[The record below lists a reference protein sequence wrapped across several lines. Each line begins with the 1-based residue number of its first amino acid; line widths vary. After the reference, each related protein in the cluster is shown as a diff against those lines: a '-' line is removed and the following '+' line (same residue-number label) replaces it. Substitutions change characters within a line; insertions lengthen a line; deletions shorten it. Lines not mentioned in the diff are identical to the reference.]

1 MVMRAETV
9 FILSS
14 LDKSTLAEFPEE
26 LDPCIDEALRD
37 PEVINRIST
46 ITGPITAAKDLRI
59 LPVQTREQV
68 AEQIQAVTVPAAVVS
83 SDPTPIPGIVT
94 PKPETGLPPVPVPV
108 PGIEIPEVKV
118 PGAHT
123 IEFQELIPGLK
134 PPAIPMLIPGLE
146 KLPLLPG
153 WTVRDKAGEV
163 VSEGM
168 RIPTLKGLPGIPIP
182 EPLPEPYLPIG
193 GYVPS
198 PVVTPVSPGQH
209 FVSEEYTEA
218 DILEQTIL
226 EETEGAVEPLLGPR
240 VLSDESLELDMMGLD
255 NAEEVL
261 VPNGVLEDE
270 ELEL

>member
-26 LDPCIDEALRD
+26 LDPCVDEALRE

-46 ITGPITAAKDLRI
+46 ITGPIASAKSLRS

-68 AEQIQAVTVPAAVVS
+68 AEQILAVTVPAAIAA
-83 SDPTPIPGIVT
+83 SDPTPIPGIVI
-94 PKPETGLPPVPVPV
+94 PKSETGLMPVPVPV
-108 PGIEIPEVKV
+108 PGIEIPDVKV

-134 PPAIPMLIPGLE
+134 PPEIPILIPGLE

-153 WTVRDKAGEV
+153 WTVRDDAGAV

-168 RIPTLKGLPGIPIP
+168 RIPTLKGLPSIPIP
-182 EPLPEPYLPIG
+182 EPLPPVAAPVL
-193 GYVPS
+193 S
-198 PVVTPVSPGQH
+198 PRVSPHVAPRRRFASAEPTHG
-209 FVSEEYTEA
+209 

-226 EETEGAVEPLLGPR
+226 EQTEGVVEPLLVTP

-255 NAEEVL
+255 NAEELL
-261 VPNGVLEDE
+261 VPDGVLEDE